1 MRFTNR
7 YRERVS
13 LDWRRD
19 LIAQGK
25 DPDPRFTLAN
35 ERTFL
40 AWIRT
45 SLALT
50 AGGIALDAFTGP
62 TFNPTIRLLLAVS
75 LLALGALLAVGAFFR
90 WYISERLM
98 RTDQPLNLPLIA
110 PVLAAGVGIAGFV
123 MVATLISS
131 HT

>member
-1 MRFTNR
+1 MR
-7 YRERVS
+7 
-13 LDWRRD
+13 LDWRKR
-19 LIAQGK
+19 LSEQGK

-62 TFNPTIRLLLAVS
+62 TFSPSVRLTLSILLVS
-75 LLALGALLAVGAFFR
+75 LGAALALGAFLRWYHSESLMRRRQPLAYPLIGPLLAGGVG
-90 WYISERLM
+90 
-98 RTDQPLNLPLIA
+98 
-110 PVLAAGVGIAGFV
+110 VAGVLMVIA
-123 MVATLISS
+123 LIISRS
-131 HT
+131 